1 MPYRKSGKQ
10 KSRELRRRVLLPVHI
25 RTSAGWGQACILNVS
40 SRGLLIYASGLAPTD
55 DRVELRQGNHAIVA
69 RVVWR
74 KGQRLGLATED
85 VGRAGNDRDATAC
98 VARLQATDAAC
109 QLVAVHAGHVAVG
122 DDESEPPGL
131 PLRKSLHAIVGSTPT
146 SGHA

>member
-74 KGQRLGLATED
+74 KGQRLGLATDEKLPVD
-85 VGRAGNDRDATAC
+85 DIVTLG
-98 VARLQATDAAC
+98 VSPEL
-109 QLVAVHAGHVAVG
+109 QLVAPSGAAVAPRSGNAFAASRQQSRALEFV
-122 DDESEPPGL
+122 SVVML
-131 PLRKSLHAIVGSTPT
+131 PCIPA
-146 SGHA
+146 